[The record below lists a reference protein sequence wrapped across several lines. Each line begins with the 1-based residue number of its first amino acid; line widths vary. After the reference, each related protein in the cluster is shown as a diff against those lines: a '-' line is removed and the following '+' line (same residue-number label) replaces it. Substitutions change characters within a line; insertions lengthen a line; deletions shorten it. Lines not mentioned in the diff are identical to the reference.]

1 MRISDW
7 SSDVCSS
14 ELLKDKADYTVPQ
27 GGLAFWIEP
36 KKKVNWLA
44 VSEKMMKKGVSL
56 TVPDYYAGDPSIIG
70 MRMGFG
76 SLSEEDLQTGIKALS
91 GRSEENTSELQSLM
105 RISYAVFC
113 LKKQKNSIKSYKKNG
128 IQS

>member
-1 MRISDW
+1 MSFDLFIFIPVVAVGINPLPEDCGSYSHDGCTRRDFTASP
-7 SSDVCSS
+7 
-14 ELLKDKADYTVPQ
+14 LNKYLKDKADYTVPQ

-91 GRSEENTSELQSLM
+91 G
-105 RISYAVFC
+105 C
-113 LKKQKNSIKSYKKNG
+113 LF
-128 IQS
+128 